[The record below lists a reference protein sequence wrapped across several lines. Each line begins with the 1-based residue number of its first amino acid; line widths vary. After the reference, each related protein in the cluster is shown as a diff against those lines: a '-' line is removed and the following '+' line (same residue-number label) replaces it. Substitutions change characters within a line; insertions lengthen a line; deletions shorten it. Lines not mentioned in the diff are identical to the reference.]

1 MISTRLSNI
10 LGYRK
15 SHSCIHIHITN
26 LIRDA
31 HFFHERN
38 IENNWINWTIV
49 YLIEKFW
56 FLSMM
61 DSKMCRLY
69 SKMNESQKLKKSLY
83 FYQYRTKFT
92 KLMPISIL
100 YRIDRETL
108 SLLYCLL
115 FVIRSLKIY
124 FLISCILHLFLS
136 STICMIRNSYECKSP
151 KDILIWFMSGNQYYK
166 MIKSHQISLFYES
179 FLFFDFFTFS
189 TTDIEIIYFLETF
202 STFTNIF
209 KFNLRSSISSDKIIF
224 NQ

>member
-124 FLISCILHLFLS
+124 FLISCILHLFFFNKMYDSQLIQIQIIERHPDMIHIRKSILQNDKKS
-136 STICMIRNSYECKSP
+136 SDIIILRIVSFFRLLYIFNYRYRN
-151 KDILIWFMSGNQYYK
+151 
-166 MIKSHQISLFYES
+166 
-179 FLFFDFFTFS
+179 
-189 TTDIEIIYFLETF
+189 
-202 STFTNIF
+202 NIF
-209 KFNLRSSISSDKIIF
+209 SWNVFDIHKYFQIQFKIINF
-224 NQ
+224 VWQNHI